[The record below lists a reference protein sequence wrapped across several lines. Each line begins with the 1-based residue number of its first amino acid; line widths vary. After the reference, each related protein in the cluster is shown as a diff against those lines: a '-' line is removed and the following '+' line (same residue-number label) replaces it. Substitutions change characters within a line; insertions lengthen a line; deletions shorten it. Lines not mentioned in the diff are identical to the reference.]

1 MRYKTI
7 IMGYILVPIDK
18 KQPLAEIAFNGT
30 ATGGGTVSGT
40 GASPTVD
47 LTAVTGYGSGGQ
59 VAVTKGGDAT
69 IATATITVKT
79 AGDGYAIGDVVS
91 FAAITTGAA
100 TKTTATT
107 SYTIVDG
114 DLVGDTGDQTI
125 PVESVLFAMP
135 NDDNEVDLITRNWNT
150 GTSTVANASV
160 TKYTIQVTG
169 GSAISDQG
177 DLANDADGALV
188 KSSQGHL
195 VPAIVW
201 NSAVEGSGN
210 SGLSVTYVD

>member
-100 TKTTATT
+100 
-107 SYTIVDG
+107 
-114 DLVGDTGDQTI
+114 
-125 PVESVLFAMP
+125 
-135 NDDNEVDLITRNWNT
+135 R
-150 GTSTVANASV
+150 
-160 TKYTIQVTG
+160 
-169 GSAISDQG
+169 AISWCWCTSWVHHHSFCI
-177 DLANDADGALV
+177 LSCHRRFYALWFLLRF
-188 KSSQGHL
+188 H
-195 VPAIVW
+195 
-201 NSAVEGSGN
+201 
-210 SGLSVTYVD
+210 